1 MISEDGDRHASY
13 IDSDIRSQRS
23 SFEPQNR
30 SNDLGALDAV
40 RRVDAPY
47 NKKRDRNSES
57 VCVDK

>member
-1 MISEDGDRHASY
+1 MICEDGDRHASY

-47 NKKRDRNSES
+47 NKKRG
-57 VCVDK
+57 